1 MQKKGLFHRV
11 GHQGTMDMTQGS
23 LWWKIFIFS
32 MPLMLSQILQ
42 VTFNMADVAV
52 VGNFANAQALGSV
65 GSTSMLVS
73 LFTGFLI
80 GLGSG
85 VNVLVAQHLGAKRR
99 RETVET
105 VHTSLLICLL
115 AGVVIS
121 ILCLLLAKPMLELMN
136 TKDDLIDG
144 AVLYFRIYALGMPA
158 LGVFNFGNGVMSA
171 NGDTRRPLLYLTVAG
186 VLNIILNL
194 FFVICC
200 KMAADGVALASI
212 ISQYVS
218 AILIVVHLL
227 REKDDCA
234 LRPSQLRFHHEQS
247 RHVLALGIPA
257 GLQNAIFAIA
267 NIFIQTGL
275 NSFDSTVVE
284 GGAAAAN
291 ADTLIYSMMAAFYTA
306 CTSFMGQ
313 NWGARKR
320 DRVLKSYFVSLVYSS
335 AVGLIMGM
343 FMVFFGETFL
353 ALFTNE
359 AAVVSAGMQRLRIM
373 GFSYV
378 VGPFMDCTIAA
389 SRGIGKSFGP
399 TVIVILGSCVFR
411 VIWVYTIFAHFH
423 TIPSLYLLYLFSWII
438 TAAAEIAFFISSY
451 RHTMPAGTE
460 PSART
465 A

>member
-1 MQKKGLFHRV
+1 MEKKGLFHRA
-11 GHQGTMDMTQGS
+11 GSSGAMDMTQGS
-23 LWWKIFIFS
+23 LWRKIFLFS
-32 MPLMLSQILQ
+32 IPLMLSQILQ

-52 VGNFANAQALGSV
+52 VGKFASAQALGSV

-80 GLGSG
+80 GLGAG

-99 RETVET
+99 RETEET

-115 AGVVIS
+115 AGVIIS
-121 ILCLLLAKPMLELMN
+121 ALCLLLAEPMLKLMN

-144 AVLYFRIYALGMPA
+144 AVLYFRIYALGMPG

-186 VLNIILNL
+186 VLNILLNL

-200 KMAADGVALASI
+200 GMAADGVALASI

-218 AILIVVHLL
+218 AILIVIHLL
-227 REKDDCA
+227 RERDDCA
-234 LRPSQLRFHHEQS
+234 LKPSQLRFHREQS
-247 RHVLALGIPA
+247 LGVLALGIPA

-275 NSFDSTVVE
+275 NSFDSVVVE

-291 ADTLIYSMMAAFYTA
+291 ADTLIYSMMAAFYTG

-313 NWGARKR
+313 NWGVRKR
-320 DRVLKSYFVSLVYSS
+320 DRVLKSYTISLIYS
-335 AVGLIMGM
+335 AVLGLIMGM
-343 FMVFFGETFL
+343 FMVFFGEAFL
-353 ALFTNE
+353 ALFTSD
-359 AAVVSAGMQRLRIM
+359 ADVVAAGMERLRIM
-373 GFSYV
+373 GFSYIIS
-378 VGPFMDCTIAA
+378 PFMDCTIAA
-389 SRGIGKSFGP
+389 SRGIGKSLLP

-411 VIWVYTIFAHFH
+411 VVWVYTIFAHFH
-423 TIPSLYLLYLFSWII
+423 TITSLYLLYPCSWIL
-438 TAAAEIAFFISSY
+438 TAIAEIAYFISCY
-451 RHTMPAGTE
+451 RRSLPTGPELQKA
-460 PSART
+460 
-465 A
+465 

>member
-1 MQKKGLFHRV
+1 MEKKGLFHRA
-11 GHQGTMDMTQGS
+11 GSSGAMDMTQGS
-23 LWWKIFIFS
+23 LWRKIFLFS
-32 MPLMLSQILQ
+32 IPLMLSQILQ

-52 VGNFANAQALGSV
+52 VGKFASAQALGSV

-80 GLGSG
+80 GLGAG

-99 RETVET
+99 RETEET

-121 ILCLLLAKPMLELMN
+121 VLCLLLAEPMLKLMN

-144 AVLYFRIYALGMPA
+144 AVLYFRIYALGMPG

-186 VLNIILNL
+186 VLNILLNL

-200 KMAADGVALASI
+200 GMAADGVALASI

-218 AILIVVHLL
+218 AILIVIHLL
-227 REKDDCA
+227 REQDDCA
-234 LRPSQLRFHHEQS
+234 LKPSQLRFHREQS
-247 RHVLALGIPA
+247 LGVLALGIPA

-275 NSFDSTVVE
+275 NSFDSVVVE

-291 ADTLIYSMMAAFYTA
+291 ADTLIYSMMAAFYTG

-313 NWGARKR
+313 NWGARRR
-320 DRVLKSYFVSLVYSS
+320 DRVLKSYTISLIYS
-335 AVGLIMGM
+335 AVLGLLMGM
-343 FMVFFGETFL
+343 FMVFFGEAFL
-353 ALFTNE
+353 ALFTSDADV
-359 AAVVSAGMQRLRIM
+359 AAAGMERLRIM
-373 GFSYV
+373 GFSYAISA
-378 VGPFMDCTIAA
+378 FMDCTIAA
-389 SRGIGKSFGP
+389 SRGIGKSLLP

-411 VIWVYTIFAHFH
+411 VAWVYTIFAHFH
-423 TIPSLYLLYLFSWII
+423 TITALYLLYPCSWILTSI
-438 TAAAEIAFFISSY
+438 AEIAYFISCY
-451 RHTMPAGTE
+451 RRSLPTGPEIQKA
-460 PSART
+460 
-465 A
+465 